1 MKQHLPS
8 NVTRR
13 VEYESM
19 VVKVGRGT
27 WGFLLVAGAVMAA
40 QE

>member
-1 MKQHLPS
+1 MKQHQHLS
-8 NVTRR
+8 DTMK
-13 VEYESM
+13 VEYEPM
-19 VVKVGRGT
+19 VVTVGCRN